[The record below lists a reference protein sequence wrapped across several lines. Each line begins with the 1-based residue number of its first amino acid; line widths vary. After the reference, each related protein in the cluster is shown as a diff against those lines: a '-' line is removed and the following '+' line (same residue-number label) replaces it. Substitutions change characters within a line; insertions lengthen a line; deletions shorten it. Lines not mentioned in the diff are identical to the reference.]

1 LSAADSAKVCRV
13 IQILETAQEYAFE
26 GEEWQI
32 LARETEALARAL
44 RAVERIDEMETGV
57 TSFER
62 RQTAARERLENL
74 LGVVETDPKG
84 AENRPHQYN
93 YNRSPYPKP
102 AKPEPNKLK

>member
-1 LSAADSAKVCRV
+1 
-13 IQILETAQEYAFE
+13 
-26 GEEWQI
+26 
-32 LARETEALARAL
+32 
-44 RAVERIDEMETGV
+44 VERIDEMETGV